1 MKNMYYRHVAPT
13 ALSEWDAPRVAL
25 VRLRFQCFDRES
37 HNELGSVFLPGY
49 SICPN
54 RMRNTQEKLS
64 IARGEKPAEKVFKN
78 ARVVNVFSGEIH
90 DANVAVDDGRVIGFG
105 DYEAREVIDLAGA
118 YLAPSLI
125 DGHFHVES
133 TMLTI
138 PELVRLI
145 VPHGTGAMVIDPHE
159 YANVLGMDGIRYVLE
174 SSKNLPVDFFIML
187 PSCIPATHLETAG
200 ARFTADD
207 LALMIADDRIAGVA
221 ELMNYPGVFLGMES
235 ELAKIRA
242 GKGKAIDGHAPGL
255 RGKNLNAYALAGV
268 RSDHES
274 TELEEAREKLRLGMH
289 ILVREGSTERNLEDI
304 ISIVT
309 PQNSANCSFAT
320 DDKLPGDLLGEGH
333 IDHSIRKAIK
343 LGVAPVTAIQMGTIN
358 TARNYR
364 LKNHGAIA
372 PRYWADFIVVEDLQK
387 FEIRQTYKKG
397 KLVAENGKYLAER
410 PHHVEQPRS
419 TMNLSYRAPQD
430 FEIEATAATKIRVIE
445 IVPHQIVT
453 KGAIESAKIDNGRIV
468 ADVDRDILKLVVVER
483 HRATGNVGVGFVR
496 GFGLKRGA
504 LGSTV
509 AHDAHN
515 VVVVGTNDRD
525 ITAAIEA
532 LVKMRGGQ
540 VAIDDGN
547 AVASL
552 PLPIAGLVSD
562 QPLET
567 VIDAISNLNAAA
579 AKLGSTLDAP
589 FMTLSF
595 LSLSPIPELKL
606 TDQGLVDAV
615 KLKLTSLVVE

>member
-1 MKNMYYRHVAPT
+1 M
-13 ALSEWDAPRVAL
+13 
-25 VRLRFQCFDRES
+25 REIE
-37 HNELGSVFLPGY
+37 H
-49 SICPN
+49 
-54 RMRNTQEKLS
+54 KLAV
-64 IARGEKPAEKVFKN
+64 ARGEKPAQKLFKN
-78 ARVVNVFSGEIH
+78 AQVVNVFSGEVH
-90 DANVAVDDGRVIGFG
+90 AANVAVDDGRVIGFG
-105 DYEAREVIDLAGA
+105 DYEANEIVDLAGA
-118 YLAPSLI
+118 YLSPSLI
-125 DGHFHVES
+125 EGHFHVES
-133 TMLTI
+133 TMVTI
-138 PELVRLI
+138 PELVRALA
-145 VPHGTGAMVIDPHE
+145 PHGTGAMVIDPHE

-174 SSKNLPVDFFIML
+174 SSKNLPIDFFIML

-207 LALMIADDRIAGVA
+207 LALMIADDRVAGIA

-235 ELAKIRA
+235 ELAKIEA
-242 GKGKAIDGHAPGL
+242 GKGKVIDGHAPGL

-274 TELEEAREKLRLGMH
+274 TELEEAREKLRAGMH
-289 ILVREGSTERNLEDI
+289 LLVREGSTERNLEHI
-304 ISIVT
+304 IALVT
-309 PQNSANCSFAT
+309 PQNAANCSFAT
-320 DDKLPGDLLGEGH
+320 DDKLPGDLVGEGH

-358 TARNYR
+358 TARYYR

-372 PRYWADFIVVEDLQK
+372 PRFWADFIVVDDLEK
-387 FEIRQTYKKG
+387 FDVRQTYKKG
-397 KLVAENGKYLAER
+397 KLVAENGNYLEAR
-410 PHHVEQPRS
+410 HHKIEQPRS
-419 TMNLSYRAPQD
+419 TMNLSYRAPED
-430 FEIEATAATKIRVIE
+430 FTVSVPHGGNAKKIRVIE
-445 IVPHQIVT
+445 IVPQQIVT
-453 KGAIESAKIDNGRIV
+453 KCVIEPPKTDNGQIV
-468 ADVDRDILKLVVVER
+468 ADIERDILKLVVVER

-515 VVVVGTNDRD
+515 VVVVGTNDGD

-540 VAIDDGN
+540 VAVSDGKTI
-547 AVASL
+547 ASL

-562 QPLET
+562 QPLES
-567 VIDAISNLNAAA
+567 VMEKIAELNAAA
-579 AKLGSTLDAP
+579 ATLGTKLDAP

-606 TDQGLVDAV
+606 TDQGLVDSAN
-615 KLKLTSLVVE
+615 LKLTSLIVD